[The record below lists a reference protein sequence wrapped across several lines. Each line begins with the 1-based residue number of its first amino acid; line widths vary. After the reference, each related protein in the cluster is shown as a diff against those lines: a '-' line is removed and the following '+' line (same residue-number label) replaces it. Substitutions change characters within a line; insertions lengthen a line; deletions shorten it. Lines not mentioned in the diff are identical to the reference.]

1 MKILLLSLLLLPLA
15 VFAHEDHDHGGSAEA
30 AEPYPLETC
39 VISGAK
45 LDSMGGPYI
54 HKHDGTEVRF
64 CCKGCLPRF
73 NRDPAKYLKMIEDAR
88 VKAPKPSQD

>member
-1 MKILLLSLLLLPLA
+1 MKVKTILWALALAPATFLL
-15 VFAHEDHDHGGSAEA
+15 AET

-45 LDSMGGPYI
+45 LDSMGGPHI
-54 HKHDGTEVRF
+54 HDHEGTEVRF
-64 CCKGCLPRF
+64 CCRACLPRF

-88 VKAPKPSQD
+88 EEAPKPSED

>member
-15 VFAHEDHDHGGSAEA
+15 VFAHEDHDHGDPAEA
-30 AEPYPLETC
+30 AEAYPLETC

-54 HKHDGTEVRF
+54 HQHEGTEVRF
-64 CCKGCLPRF
+64 CCRGCLPRF
-73 NRDPAKYLKMIEDAR
+73 NRDPAKYLKLIEDASEE
-88 VKAPKPSQD
+88 APKPSQD